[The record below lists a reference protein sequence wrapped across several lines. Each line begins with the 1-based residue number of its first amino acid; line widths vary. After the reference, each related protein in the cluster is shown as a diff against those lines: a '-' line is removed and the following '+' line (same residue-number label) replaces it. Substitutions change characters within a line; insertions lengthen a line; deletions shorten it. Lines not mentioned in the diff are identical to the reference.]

1 MKVTALIDEVLINK
15 VKKISK
21 GKNITESITIA
32 LKDYVARNT
41 IEYLME
47 EVDKEPLTFREDFVE
62 YYKNKKDRN
71 Q

>member
-1 MKVTALIDEVLINK
+1 MKVTALIDEKLIDK

-32 LKDYVARNT
+32 LEDYVSRHT
-41 IEYLME
+41 IEYLID
-47 EVDKEPLTFREDFVE
+47 EVDKEPLTFREDFVA
-62 YYKNKKDRN
+62 YYTNKKDRN

>member
-1 MKVTALIDEVLINK
+1 MKVTALIDETLIDK
-15 VKKISK
+15 IKQISK

-41 IEYLME
+41 IEYLIA

-62 YYKNKKDRN
+62 YYSKKKDRI